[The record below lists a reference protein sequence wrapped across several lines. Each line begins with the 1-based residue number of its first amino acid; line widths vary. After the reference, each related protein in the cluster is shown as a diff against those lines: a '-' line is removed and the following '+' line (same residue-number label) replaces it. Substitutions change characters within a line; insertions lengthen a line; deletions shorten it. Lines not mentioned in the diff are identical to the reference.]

1 MYQNWAEMG
10 RNPGR
15 LTSPRPAGLA
25 PPRTLPR
32 LRSRSNITSSSA
44 SEPRIG
50 CRFDRMDRKA
60 CTRIKGPTIQRK
72 PMSKSAIHLP
82 GRSQASTC
90 NVGATEGREEPEGG
104 RPAWPCLLS
113 GNASY
118 TDSRR
123 QSGTSTQRRWPDGQ
137 NPRPAGLG
145 ELISLFSFLSR
156 ISSLGVIV
164 ESSLLGIP
172 ESSEVW

>member
-1 MYQNWAEMG
+1 MISGEHVPKLDENGQK
-10 RNPGR
+10 
-15 LTSPRPAGLA
+15 PRPTGLT
-25 PPRTLPR
+25 PLHTMPR
-32 LRSRSNITSSSA
+32 LRSRGDVMYSSV

-72 PMSKSAIHLP
+72 DPSKSGIHLP
-82 GRSQASTC
+82 GRSQASTR
-90 NVGATEGREEPEGG
+90 NVDATEVREEPEGG
-104 RPAWPCLLS
+104 RPARTCLLS

-145 ELISLFSFLSR
+145 EAGRPHSVATQALASR
-156 ISSLGVIV
+156 EG
-164 ESSLLGIP
+164 
-172 ESSEVW
+172 